1 MTLTTEAVLAL
12 APDASSA
19 NNGKKLANLAK
30 WQNLNAPEG
39 VLWGECQGSGSKPY
53 LTAIDLKGMVAKC
66 SCPSRK
72 FPCKHGLALMLLYAG
87 HTGDFGTEEAPE
99 SIQKWLE
106 GRKERVEKAVEK
118 AEKASKKA
126 ADPVAQAK
134 RREAREKKVTAG
146 LSALHLFLKDLVR
159 DGLAQASTRPYSDW
173 DTQAARLVDS
183 QAPGAA
189 RLVRLIPEYLRDPAA
204 LLKHLGM
211 LAMLCEGWTNREHLS
226 EGELLDLRLAIGF
239 PLDQAALKAET
250 GINARWNILG
260 QAIDYDEQLTVRRI
274 WLQNGD
280 QTGLILDF
288 AAMGRPLPPGM
299 SIGQSIQTE
308 LCFAPC
314 NYQQRAV
321 IRSELGQYQ
330 ALHQIGQPLTL
341 DAMLEAHAGALSQSL
356 WLERAAY
363 LVGPVHLVPGEPWVA
378 VDAEQK
384 HLPLVGHERALLQLL
399 AVGGGEQCLLFGE
412 WDGLAFRPLSVSDG
426 DQLIPLRQWREE
438 S

>member
-1 MTLTTEAVLAL
+1 MTLTSEAVLAL

-19 NNGKKLANLAK
+19 NNGRKLAKLAK

-53 LTAIDLKGMVAKC
+53 LTAVDLSGMVAKC

-72 FPCKHGLALMLLYAG
+72 FPCKHALALMLLYAE
-87 HTGDFGTEEAPE
+87 HVGDFGSAEAPE

-106 GRKERVEKAVEK
+106 GRKERVEKAAEK
-118 AEKASKKA
+118 AEKASKKV
-126 ADPVAQAK
+126 ADPAAQAK

-146 LSALHLFLKDLVR
+146 LSALYLFLKDLVR

-189 RLVRLIPEYLRDPAA
+189 RLVRQIPEFLRDPAA
-204 LLKHLGM
+204 LLAHLGK
-211 LAMLCEGWTNREHLS
+211 LAMLCEGWTNRERLS

-250 GINARWNILG
+250 GINARWNVMG
-260 QAIDYDEQLTVRRI
+260 QALIQEDQITTRRI
-274 WLQNGD
+274 WLKNGD
-280 QTGLILDF
+280 QVGLLLDF
-288 AAMGRPLPPGM
+288 APPNRPLPPGL
-299 SIGQSIQTE
+299 SVGQSVQAE

-314 NYQQRAV
+314 NYHQRVV
-321 IRSELGQYQ
+321 IRSEIDQYQ
-330 ALHQIGQPLTL
+330 PLHDIGEPLTL
-341 DAMLEAHAGALSQSL
+341 EAMLDAYAGALAQSL

-363 LVGPVHLVPGEPWVA
+363 LLGPVRLVAGEPWLVM
-378 VDAEQK
+378 DAENR
-384 HLPLVGHERALLQLL
+384 HLPIDANEHALLQLMAL
-399 AVGGGEQCLLFGE
+399 SGGQPVSLFGE
-412 WDGLAFRPLSVSDG
+412 WNGVAFAPLSLIEG
-426 DQLIPLRQWREE
+426 TKLIPLRQWREDG
-438 S
+438 